1 MGQKNLYTVFLLSLL
16 SFYSCN
22 GIDRVGESKYKLDS
36 LNIVAFNFRYVNID
50 STRIYA
56 EQVYTMAGKNRRQRA
71 MALNT
76 MAFAA
81 SAKMDYENSYNLYN
95 QVYSITNNKIE
106 WLVAL
111 VGMMNIC
118 QHISDNMAFYELR
131 NRALIT
137 LSDIESNIE
146 GVSHANIERLMF
158 ARNELRIVSAIYY
171 QELDQIEK
179 AYDELNQVDI
189 DIIYNGYYEHL
200 AFYCYLMSRG
210 IKYIVNVES
219 VGFFNEVNFLNRCV
233 TVSHQRGYEYT
244 YSMGLMDLSVALLE
258 NPEIVLPKHIAEIV
272 LNSQNL
278 SDIPVNELSEQLA
291 LQALAMAEKY
301 GGRYELIECYRE
313 LSKVYIAVK
322 KYNDAIDVLSMAL
335 AELND
340 NVIIYYPH
348 IEAIPLLEN
357 YRDDGLIV
365 ERVWLEEIPFAT
377 VPECMSTIRELM
389 SLAYSGL
396 SNKVLSDYNR
406 NVYLELQKSIR
417 LDRTQEAREAN
428 LKRVNRELNA
438 ILWAVIVIILFIV
451 IFFTVAGQQ
460 LRKRGRQHIDVLKR
474 MMILCEKALS
484 TPPMSDKISLENSIA
499 NVIKTD
505 LDLLVGASHISIWS
519 GKLDK
524 NPAER
529 EGCIMTLISLW
540 SVNGNNIV
548 GGMAVYTK
556 KSLNKYKM
564 TLLNT
569 IIPYVAAALEN
580 GQMLAEL
587 DKRKI
592 TAGKEHFLAA
602 AKLEENK
609 RENLARKASYSV
621 VSDCSP
627 FIDRLLNEISK
638 LKTEKPGSDRYNY
651 RLQYISE
658 LAGMINEY
666 NKVLS
671 KWIQS
676 RQGIV
681 SLRIENFSLKP
692 LFDIIDMGARSF
704 AQKNLE
710 LNVGETN
717 AIIKADRAL
726 TLFMINTLVDNAGK
740 FTPSGGKVSL
750 FALEKKDYIEISVC
764 DTGIGLS
771 NDDIKLILD
780 NKVYDAGVIGAT
792 NKNIKNISEIKDKG
806 SGFGLMNCKGI
817 IEQYRNSDNIF
828 KVCLFGIESREG
840 AGSRFFFRLPKGV
853 LRGILGLI
861 MIFFSGIGVVKAQH
875 IGNNNISAQ
884 DTIYITETGDSLL
897 FDAYYYTDMAYQ
909 YNILGEYQIALN
921 YIDSALYALNSDYLI
936 YGGDSA
942 QTLSLLDFE
951 QINELKWL
959 EREFGTDYETIL
971 WLRNEAAVSAL
982 ALKKWDLYRYN
993 NDAYLKLFKKYF
1005 SEKEIERDCII
1016 LQHSNSNIS
1025 IAIILFILIL
1035 MLFLLFRYAFFSKRR
1050 LQYRN
1055 DLEQVLDILREI
1067 SAATVLSKATEQN
1080 NDETDTV
1087 KIAERIAKDIYPDL
1101 YRLLSV
1107 KNVVVAVSNETEL
1120 SIGTYSKKGE
1130 IVNDNLI
1137 NKTRE
1142 SFENSYSYWNQNNLY
1157 QTMPLMVESFGTWLN
1172 AGALGLEYYDNYRD
1186 TDLLMAGMVARYLAV
1201 AVYNRVLKVAERY
1214 NYLERIRDE
1223 SERARFEDNRLRVQ
1237 NLILDNCLSTLK
1249 HETIYYPNRITQI
1262 IKELN
1267 RKRDDYKGNE
1277 ILIQDMLELVTYYR
1291 DIFKILSQYAARQ
1304 LDDSLFKRQRV
1315 EVRELMT
1322 DATDYFRITAN
1333 KQGNSAVLIT
1343 DECYAACSG
1352 DRTMLCFLIRNLI
1365 DQALDNREHG
1375 EIKISATVKGSFV
1388 QFLFSD
1394 NRRLINWKNLNM
1406 IFSPLWKGPD
1416 YNQDYNNHR
1425 YVMCRQ
1431 IIREHDEAYGH
1442 PGCRIN
1448 AEPDVDG
1455 GLSIWFTVPSVIINE

>member
-1 MGQKNLYTVFLLSLL
+1 MEQKYLYIIFLLSLF
-16 SFYSCN
+16 SFCSCS
-22 GIDRVGESKYKLDS
+22 GVDRVGESKYKLDS

-56 EQVYTMAGKNRRQRA
+56 EQVYATAKKSRRQRA

-81 SAKMDYENSYNLYN
+81 SAKMDYESSYNLYN

-137 LSDIESNIE
+137 LSDIDSNIE
-146 GVSHANIERLMF
+146 GLSQANIERLMF

-179 AYDELNQVDI
+179 SYYELNQVKI
-189 DIIYNGYYEHL
+189 DFVYNGYYEHL
-200 AFYCYLMSRG
+200 ALYCYLMCRG
-210 IKYIVNVES
+210 IKYIVNEENVD
-219 VGFFNEVNFLNRCV
+219 FLNRCI

-244 YSMGLMDLSVALLE
+244 YSMGLMRISVALLD
-258 NPEIVLPKHIAEIV
+258 NPKIVLPKHIAEIV
-272 LNSQNL
+272 LNSKNL
-278 SDIPVNELSEQLA
+278 SDIPVCELSEQLA
-291 LQALAMAEKY
+291 LKALAMAKNY

-313 LSKVYIAVK
+313 LSKIYIAAK
-322 KYNDAIDVLSMAL
+322 RYNDAIDLLSMAL

-406 NVYLELQKSIR
+406 DVYLELQKSIR
-417 LDRTQEAREAN
+417 LDRTQEARAAN

-438 ILWAVIVIILFIV
+438 ILWAVIVIILFIA

-460 LRKRGRQHIDVLKR
+460 LRRRGRQHINVLKR

-484 TPPMSDKISLENSIA
+484 TPPLSDKISLENSIA

-505 LDLLVGASHISIWS
+505 LDLLIGASHISIWS
-519 GKLDK
+519 GKLEIT
-524 NPAER
+524 PAER
-529 EGCIMTLISLW
+529 EGYIITLISLW

-569 IIPYVAAALEN
+569 VIPYIAAALEN

-609 RENLARKASYSV
+609 RENLARKANYSV

-666 NKVLS
+666 NQVLS

-681 SLRIENFSLKP
+681 SLRIENFPLKP
-692 LFDIIDMGARSF
+692 LFDIIDMGARGF

-710 LNVGETN
+710 LNVDETN

-740 FTPSGGKVSL
+740 FTPSGGKISL
-750 FALEKKDYIEISVC
+750 SALEKRDYIEISVC

-780 NKVYDAGVIGAT
+780 NKIYDAGVIGAT
-792 NKNIKNISEIKDKG
+792 HKEINDISERKDKG

-817 IEQYRNSDNIF
+817 IEQYKKSDNIF

-840 AGSRFFFRLPKGV
+840 VGSRFFFRLPKGV
-853 LRGILGLI
+853 LRGILGLV
-861 MIFFSGIGVVKAQH
+861 MVFFSGIGVVAQH
-875 IGNNNISAQ
+875 SVNNNLTAQ

-897 FDAYYYTDMAYQ
+897 FDAYCYADMAYQ
-909 YNILGEYQIALN
+909 YNILGEYQISLI

-936 YGGDSA
+936 HGGDST
-942 QTLSLLDFE
+942 QTLSLLDFD

-959 EREFGTDYETIL
+959 ENEFGTDYETIL

-1025 IAIILFILIL
+1025 IAIILFIFILI
-1035 MLFLLFRYAFFSKRR
+1035 LFLLFRYALFSKRR

-1080 NDETDTV
+1080 KEETDTV
-1087 KIAERIAKDIYPDL
+1087 KVAEHIAKGIYPDL

-1107 KNVVVAVSNETEL
+1107 KSIVVAVSNETEL

-1137 NKTRE
+1137 SKTRE
-1142 SFENSYSYWNQNNLY
+1142 SFEKSYSYWNQNNLY
-1157 QTMPLMVESFGTWLN
+1157 QTMPLMVESLGTCLN
-1172 AGALGLEYYDNYRD
+1172 AGALGLEYYDNYRN

-1214 NYLERIRDE
+1214 IYLERIRDE

-1249 HETIYYPNRITQI
+1249 HETVYYPNRITQI
-1262 IKELN
+1262 VKELN
-1267 RKRDDYKGNE
+1267 INRDDYKGNE
-1277 ILIQDMLELVTYYR
+1277 NLIQDMLELVTYYR

-1315 EVRELMT
+1315 GVKELIT
-1322 DATDYFRITAN
+1322 DAADYFKITAG
-1333 KQGNSAVLIT
+1333 KQGNNVVLIT
-1343 DECYAACSG
+1343 DECNAVCSG

-1365 DQALDNREHG
+1365 DQALDDREHG

-1394 NRRLINWKNLNM
+1394 NRRQINRKNLNM

-1416 YNQDYNNHR
+1416 DSLDYNNHR

-1448 AEPDVDG
+1448 AEPEADG
-1455 GLSIWFTVPSVIINE
+1455 GLSIWFTVPSVNINE